1 MIMCCFCDQP
11 VMLHW
16 PSLWL
21 LHLHLQLLLLL
32 LLLML
37 LQQLLGLLLLL
48 LVMLGQQLLELCG
61 CCRALL

>member
-1 MIMCCFCDQP
+1 MLRAASCDSVLLFDQP

-21 LHLHLQLLLLL
+21 LHLLGLLLLL
-32 LLLML
+32 LLLLVL

-48 LVMLGQQLLELCG
+48 LPAVLGP
-61 CCRALL
+61 AV

>member
-1 MIMCCFCDQP
+1 MLRAASCDSVLLFDQP

-21 LHLHLQLLLLL
+21 LHLLGLLLLL
-32 LLLML
+32 LLVL

-48 LVMLGQQLLELCG
+48 LPAVLGP
-61 CCRALL
+61 AV

>member
-1 MIMCCFCDQP
+1 MILCCFCDQP

-21 LHLHLQLLLLL
+21 LHLLGLLLLL
-32 LLLML
+32 LLLLVL

-48 LVMLGQQLLELCG
+48 LSAVLGP
-61 CCRALL
+61 AV